1 MSTAPA
7 HRRCLVVP
15 TLVGALALA
24 GCNGEDPE
32 IEVEAREQPSE
43 EDGRGLEDMLDRE
56 EAPEGEVEGE
66 EDGEEQVGIEPG
78 SMLGPGEITTVIG
91 DGIEVTFE
99 LPVEIE
105 GGTVAPGDLPASL
118 ELLPQ
123 GGAIVVFEA
132 VGHTQVDEEEEDEPY
147 LPVHGLPD
155 DLEAW
160 LTTDLP
166 GDVEVSDGPSQLDD
180 GIAVSLHNNDDER
193 SIPIVLWSAEGDE
206 VVERLEGHGP
216 PPAQTQHLWLRELD
230 GNWVGVVTYGSEIDR
245 DLAEAIALSL
255 RAG

>member
-1 MSTAPA
+1 MSTEPA
-7 HRRCLVVP
+7 HRRRLLVP
-15 TLVGALALA
+15 TIVGALALA

-32 IEVEAREQPSE
+32 IEIEPSEQLSE
-43 EDGRGLEDMLDRE
+43 EDGRDLEEMLDRE
-56 EAPEGEVEGE
+56 ESPEDEDEGE
-66 EDGEEQVGIEPG
+66 EDGEEPLGIEPG

-91 DGIEVTFE
+91 DDIEVTFDLTAE
-99 LPVEIE
+99 VE

-118 ELLPQ
+118 ELLPE

-132 VGHTQVDEEEEDEPY
+132 VGHTQVDEEDEDEPY

-166 GDVEVSDGPSQLDD
+166 GEVEVSDGPTPLDD
-180 GIAVSLHNNDDER
+180 GVAVSLHNVDDER

-230 GNWVGVVTYGSEIDR
+230 GNWIGVATYGSEVDR

-255 RAG
+255 RTG